1 MNTDRKIL
9 ILTADAGFGHR
20 SAANAV
26 HEALIETYGKHAQVE
41 IVNPLEDRRT
51 PFFLRESQTDYD
63 IIVRN
68 LPELY
73 RFGYDASDATLPTVI
88 FERALTVLLYEVLH
102 DILKKHQPDAILTTY
117 PLYQVPVQAIF
128 TIQRYSIP
136 FLTAVTDLATVHR
149 IWFHAGVHALLV
161 PNEQVRDLALT
172 YHVPAKKIHI
182 TGIPVH
188 PVLAHEQRPKAE
200 IRASLGWQPDL
211 PTLLAVGSR
220 RVGGMPEI
228 LNVINH
234 FGTRLQMAVVAGKDE
249 QLFEQLQHTEWHQP
263 VHLFEYA
270 DNMPT
275 LMSAADA
282 IICKAGGLI
291 VTESLA
297 AGLPLMLID
306 VIPGQET
313 GNAEYVTQNG
323 AGDLAQTPMEALEIL
338 AHWFMDGGAGLAQ
351 RANNACQLGKPNS
364 AIAAAKLVWQ
374 AAAIGPTSKKA
385 PAATRARL
393 IDLLKLNHIDWQ
405 ETLLQTGKKLISPP
419 SKEE

>member
-1 MNTDRKIL
+1 MSTDRKIL

-234 FGTRLQMAVVAGKDE
+234 SGTRLQMAVVAGKDE

-275 LMSAADA
+275 PDERRRCHHLQSRRADRHR
-282 IICKAGGLI
+282 IAGGR
-291 VTESLA
+291 A
-297 AGLPLMLID
+297 AID
-306 VIPGQET
+306 VDRRDP
-313 GNAEYVTQNG
+313 
-323 AGDLAQTPMEALEIL
+323 
-338 AHWFMDGGAGLAQ
+338 
-351 RANNACQLGKPNS
+351 
-364 AIAAAKLVWQ
+364 
-374 AAAIGPTSKKA
+374 
-385 PAATRARL
+385 RAR
-393 IDLLKLNHIDWQ
+393 N
-405 ETLLQTGKKLISPP
+405 GKCRICHPKRRRRPGANAHGSPGNISALVHG
-419 SKEE
+419 